1 MRAQCRPGSHAIS
14 CGWRRYWAAV
24 RRARRRSGSSKRA
37 SRWGPQLQHYQG
49 HARGGGKNRP
59 PEGGRYI
66 RYDVSL
72 FIAVS
77 LYRDVSLVYRMYLM
91 YRAEKRWEHAR
102 SEMYRFYR
110 NLSDVPAPIHP
121 IIDVSEAMMY
131 RIGKPLLPAT
141 QASTR
146 PHTDLSYA
154 WDVYHHGCGGV
165 PCVW

>member
-1 MRAQCRPGSHAIS
+1 MYRF
-14 CGWRRYWAAV
+14 
-24 RRARRRSGSSKRA
+24 
-37 SRWGPQLQHYQG
+37 L
-49 HARGGGKNRP
+49 
-59 PEGGRYI
+59 
-66 RYDVSL
+66 
-72 FIAVS
+72 S
-77 LYRDVSLVYRMYLM
+77 LYRCIAMYRMYLM

-110 NLSDVPAPIHP
+110 NLSDVSAPIHP

-146 PHTDLSYA
+146 PHTDLGYA
-154 WDVYHHGCGGV
+154 WEIYHHGSSDV

>member
-1 MRAQCRPGSHAIS
+1 MPASAPG
-14 CGWRRYWAAV
+14 W
-24 RRARRRSGSSKRA
+24 
-37 SRWGPQLQHYQG
+37 SRG
-49 HARGGGKNRP
+49 

-110 NLSDVPAPIHP
+110 NLSDVSAPIHP

-146 PHTDLSYA
+146 PHTDLGYA
-154 WDVYHHGCGGV
+154 WEIYHHGSSDV

>member
-1 MRAQCRPGSHAIS
+1 MVREHVRA
-14 CGWRRYWAAV
+14 
-24 RRARRRSGSSKRA
+24 ARD
-37 SRWGPQLQHYQG
+37 Q
-49 HARGGGKNRP
+49 
-59 PEGGRYI
+59 PEGWRYI

-91 YRAEKRWEHAR
+91 YRAEKRWDHAR
-102 SEMYRFYR
+102 LEMYRFYR
-110 NLSDVPAPIHP
+110 NLSDVSAPIHP

-146 PHTDLSYA
+146 PHTDLNYA
-154 WDVYHHGCGGV
+154 WEIYHHGCGGV

>member
-1 MRAQCRPGSHAIS
+1 MNPSLTLEYHHIPGWSAGTVPQDPLYSAEYSGTRSFGGPSIFRKKFRNIWQRLTHAE
-14 CGWRRYWAAV
+14 GW
-24 RRARRRSGSSKRA
+24 
-37 SRWGPQLQHYQG
+37 
-49 HARGGGKNRP
+49 
-59 PEGGRYI
+59 RYI

-110 NLSDVPAPIHP
+110 NLSDVSAPIHP

-146 PHTDLSYA
+146 PHTDLGYA
-154 WDVYHHGCGGV
+154 WEIYHHGSSDV

>member
-1 MRAQCRPGSHAIS
+1 M
-14 CGWRRYWAAV
+14 YF
-24 RRARRRSGSSKRA
+24 A
-37 SRWGPQLQHYQG
+37 SYT
-49 HARGGGKNRP
+49 GG
-59 PEGGRYI
+59 PEGWRYI

-77 LYRDVSLVYRMYLM
+77 LYRAVSLVYRMYRM
-91 YRAEKRWEHAR
+91 YRAEKRCRHAR
-102 SEMYRFYR
+102 PEMYRFYR
-110 NLSDVPAPIHP
+110 NLSDVSAPIHP

-146 PHTDLSYA
+146 PHTDLGYA
-154 WDVYHHGCGGV
+154 WEIYHHGSSDV

>member
-1 MRAQCRPGSHAIS
+1 MVP
-14 CGWRRYWAAV
+14 
-24 RRARRRSGSSKRA
+24 RRA
-37 SRWGPQLQHYQG
+37 
-49 HARGGGKNRP
+49 
-59 PEGGRYI
+59 EGWLYI

-77 LYRDVSLVYRMYLM
+77 LYRDVSLVYLMYLM
-91 YRAEKRWEHAR
+91 YRAEQRCEQAMAKL
-102 SEMYRFYR
+102 YRFYR
-110 NLSDVPAPIHP
+110 SLSDVSAPIHP

-154 WDVYHHGCGGV
+154 
-165 PCVW
+165 